1 MNKVENL
8 SISSII
14 FGVFVISLVVFMT
27 ITFESPSK
35 DINSYYQVY
44 LGGERIGLLK
54 DVDGLY
60 DLIDKEQEQI
70 KKEYNVTK
78 VYPPLGLEIQ
88 KVLTYK
94 DDLMTPR
101 QIYDEI
107 KDIEPFTIEGY
118 EVSINNDGNIKK
130 FNILNKDDL
139 DIAIRNTVIS
149 FVDEKDYDNYLNGVK
164 QEITEEG
171 TEIVDIYF
179 DRNVTIK
186 KAYVSTEDNIITNAD
201 ELSTYFLFGTTKLSK
216 EYKVKA
222 SDTIETIADK
232 NKMGISDFL
241 IANPDI
247 VSENAL
253 LAAGQIVNV
262 DGIKPLANIV
272 VESYQTEIQKI
283 KYETDIEYDK
293 SASGD
298 VYYVKTKGKNGSSKV
313 TYATKEINGVAMQT
327 KLVSEET
334 IEQPVNKVIVLGGK
348 NIVYY
353 GNSTY
358 WAWPTSKPFRISDE
372 YGWRI
377 HPIRH
382 EPQFHGAID
391 ITGVKNRNLYAVQS
405 GKVIVAAKSGY
416 NGGAGKYVKIDHQN
430 GYKTTYMHMAKVYVS
445 KGDTVTKGQVIGVM
459 GTTGSSTGVHLHF
472 AVEKNGQVISP
483 WKLYK

>member
-149 FVDEKDYDNYLNGVK
+149 FVDEKDYDNYLNGIQSELRASRINLLIDDTLEHPMRVEAK
-164 QEITEEG
+164 IRYRHAPAVATVFRSG
-171 TEIVDIYF
+171 D
-179 DRNVTIK
+179 
-186 KAYVSTEDNIITNAD
+186 D
-201 ELSTYFLFGTTKLSK
+201 ELTLRFD
-216 EYKVKA
+216 EPQRA
-222 SDTIETIADK
+222 IAR
-232 NKMGISDFL
+232 
-241 IANPDI
+241 
-247 VSENAL
+247 
-253 LAAGQIVNV
+253 GQSLV
-262 DGIKPLANIV
+262 L
-272 VESYQTEIQKI
+272 YR
-283 KYETDIEYDK
+283 
-293 SASGD
+293 GD
-298 VYYVKTKGKNGSSKV
+298 R
-313 TYATKEINGVAMQT
+313 
-327 KLVSEET
+327 
-334 IEQPVNKVIVLGGK
+334 VLGG
-348 NIVYY
+348 
-353 GNSTY
+353 
-358 WAWPTSKPFRISDE
+358 
-372 YGWRI
+372 
-377 HPIRH
+377 
-382 EPQFHGAID
+382 AI
-391 ITGVKNRNLYAVQS
+391 
-405 GKVIVAAKSGY
+405 
-416 NGGAGKYVKIDHQN
+416 ID
-430 GYKTTYMHMAKVYVS
+430 
-445 KGDTVTKGQVIGVM
+445 
-459 GTTGSSTGVHLHF
+459 
-472 AVEKNGQVISP
+472 
-483 WKLYK
+483 

>member
-164 QEITEEG
+164 QEITDEG

-216 EYKVKA
+216 QYKK
-222 SDTIETIADK
+222 
-232 NKMGISDFL
+232 L
-241 IANPDI
+241 
-247 VSENAL
+247 
-253 LAAGQIVNV
+253 
-262 DGIKPLANIV
+262 
-272 VESYQTEIQKI
+272 QK
-283 KYETDIEYDK
+283 
-293 SASGD
+293 
-298 VYYVKTKGKNGSSKV
+298 
-313 TYATKEINGVAMQT
+313 
-327 KLVSEET
+327 
-334 IEQPVNKVIVLGGK
+334 
-348 NIVYY
+348 
-353 GNSTY
+353 
-358 WAWPTSKPFRISDE
+358 
-372 YGWRI
+372 
-377 HPIRH
+377 
-382 EPQFHGAID
+382 
-391 ITGVKNRNLYAVQS
+391 
-405 GKVIVAAKSGY
+405 
-416 NGGAGKYVKIDHQN
+416 
-430 GYKTTYMHMAKVYVS
+430 
-445 KGDTVTKGQVIGVM
+445 
-459 GTTGSSTGVHLHF
+459 
-472 AVEKNGQVISP
+472 
-483 WKLYK
+483 